1 MINKIINLPDEVKYC
16 INKLQQNGYDA
27 FAVGGCVRDC
37 LLNKTPK
44 DYDVTTSALPEQ
56 VMALFEHTIPTGIK
70 FGTVMALINNMPI
83 EITTFRSESNYIDFR
98 RPESVDFA
106 GDIYTDLSRRDF
118 TINAMAYSDS
128 SGIVDPFNGMT
139 DLNNKIIKA
148 VGNPLE
154 RFNED
159 ALRIMRAFRFALRL
173 GFDID
178 SATFNAAITL
188 SDNLKKIS
196 VERIASELLACL
208 KTDHPSGI
216 KPLLTCDSLNFIG
229 LSGNFKYDINMLDK
243 IINDKYARLAAF
255 IIICG
260 STNEVCK
267 NLKLDNITIK
277 NVKNLLDC
285 YKYPIPKNQQEV
297 CHLFNKLNPQL
308 WKQWLN
314 IKNILFDDDISNCY
328 YLFNYVID
336 NNIPYKVSMLN
347 INGDILISK
356 KIVNKGKQVGYILN
370 ELLNKVIDNPEL
382 NNKNTLIQLAYDLIK
397 EIKII

>member
-56 VMALFEHTIPTGIK
+56 VMDLFEHTIPTGIK
-70 FGTVMALINNMPI
+70 FGTVMAVINNMPI

-178 SATFNAAITL
+178 SATFDAAITL
-188 SDNLKKIS
+188 SGNLKKIS

-208 KTDHPSGI
+208 ITDHPSDI

-255 IIICG
+255 IIICD

-285 YKYPIPKNQQEV
+285 YKHPIPKNQQDV
-297 CHLFNKLNPQL
+297 CHLFNKLNPYL

-314 IKNILFDDDISNCY
+314 IKNILLHDDISNCY

-356 KIVNKGKQVGYILN
+356 KIVDKGKQVGYILN

-382 NNKNTLIQLAYDLIK
+382 NNKNTLIRLAYDLIK
-397 EIKII
+397 EI

>member
-56 VMALFEHTIPTGIK
+56 VMDLFEHTIPTGIK
-70 FGTVMALINNMPI
+70 FGTVMAVINNMPI

-178 SATFNAAITL
+178 SATFDAAITL
-188 SDNLKKIS
+188 SGNLKKIS

-208 KTDHPSGI
+208 ITDHPSDI

-229 LSGNFKYDINMLDK
+229 LSSNFKYDINMLDK

-255 IIICG
+255 IIICD

-285 YKYPIPKNQQEV
+285 YKYPIPKNQQDV
-297 CHLFNKLNPQL
+297 CHLFNKLNPYL

-314 IKNILFDDDISNCY
+314 IKNILLHDDISNCY

-356 KIVNKGKQVGYILN
+356 KIVDKGKQVGYILN

-382 NNKNTLIQLAYDLIK
+382 NNKNTLIRLAYYLIK
-397 EIKII
+397 EI